1 PRTRLAKISFE
12 SRDPHLA
19 ALIIN
24 EHGKQF
30 IEQNLQYKF
39 DATTQASDFLSDQLT
54 DLKSAVEKS
63 EDKLQDY
70 SRQNQILFTD
80 DGKNTATEKLRQVE
94 EQFTKAQVDRIEKE
108 AAMHQIESGHAESLP
123 EVLNNSLMSQL
134 SAQSAD
140 LRRQDAN

>member
-1 PRTRLAKISFE
+1 MSPVPRTRLARISFE

-39 DATTQASDFLSDQLT
+39 DATAQASDFLSEQLT
-54 DLKSAVEKS
+54 GLKSGLEKS

-80 DGKNTATEKLRQVE
+80 DGKNTAAEKLRQV
-94 EQFTKAQVDRIEKE
+94 
-108 AAMHQIESGHAESLP
+108 
-123 EVLNNSLMSQL
+123 
-134 SAQSAD
+134 
-140 LRRQDAN
+140 